1 MNVVA
6 EPPQEIVLST
16 SDLGV
21 DEGATADYTVKL
33 AAQPTT
39 DVTVAI
45 TVHSFIAGR
54 SVPAVTT
61 SPTSLT
67 FTAANYNTEQTVT
80 VLAAQDNNAI
90 NDRATLVHTA
100 SGGDY
105 EGQTASLKVTVDDD
119 DAGIVLSRS
128 EQAVSEGGSSTHRV
142 KLSTQPSGDVTVD
155 ITGHVGTDLTLDMES
170 LTFTTVNYNTAQT
183 VTVTA
188 GQDDDAAFDTA
199 TLLHTAS
206 GGGYAGLTASLP
218 VTTIDD
224 ETAEITI
231 SESTLGVSEGSSKTY
246 TVKLATP
253 PTVPVTVA
261 ITGQAGT
268 DLMLDKTSLTFNP
281 SGSDLWSTAQT
292 VTVTAGQDDDAAD
305 DLVTLVHTASGGEYS
320 EITASLPVTVDDDE
334 TARIVLSAST
344 LRVDEGSNNTYTV
357 KLATQPTADVTV
369 RISGHSGT
377 DLSLD
382 VESLI
387 FTTANYNTAQTVM
400 VSAGSDSDA
409 DDDLVA
415 LEHRARGGDYQNL
428 RSTIDVTVNDV
439 TKAIVV
445 NPMDLPVDEGSDASF
460 SVRLPGQPSGDVT
473 VTITGHSGTDLTL
486 DVESLTFT
494 TTNYS
499 MARTVTV
506 TAGRD
511 NDIDDEEVTLTLT
524 AAGGGYMG
532 LTAEVDVTVDD
543 NTPGLRVSK
552 TELTVPEGGCNADNS
567 DPPDFETFELSLTER
582 PGTKRDPTRVKVT
595 LSAEQG
601 KPIAVFSW
609 PRNRSQSRVFEFP
622 RSSPPWPQ
630 PETFSLCA
638 VEDDNTD
645 YETVILTLDPSGGG
659 GYDNAAS
666 VDITLNVIDNDAT
679 RGLVFDPDP
688 LSINEGT
695 SADYMVKLGTP
706 PTAGVAVAITSSST
720 DVTTSPT
727 SLTFTTGN
735 WKEAQPVTVTA
746 ASDANTNNETEMLT
760 HTATSTDTDYTR
772 TDNLSVMVVD
782 ASVLLDVS
790 ATTLMVDEGDQVT
803 FDVRLPVQPATNV
816 KVTITSTSRDLTTG
830 PRLLTFTTTNYNL
843 KQSVTVTAKA
853 DDDFDDETETLTLT
867 AAGGAY
873 EGKTAEV
880 AVTINDVSTGIV
892 VVPTDLTLDEGSNN
906 SFEVSLA
913 AQPSGDV
920 MVTITGHSGTDLTLT
935 PDPAELTFTTSTW
948 NTAQTV
954 TVSARADADIDD
966 DEVKLT
972 LTAAGADYTDVTAE
986 VDVTIEDSTPGLRVS
1001 ETELTLQEGG
1011 CVPPYDVHTFELSL
1025 SVQPTHRN
1033 GVKAVII
1040 HDDTHFRVASRSRQ
1054 GNSINFPRGRNW
1066 DRAALVG
1073 LCAEEDD
1080 DAYNEVL
1087 TLTLDPSGGNYN
1099 TAQSETITVNLIDD
1113 DTAEIVLSESTL
1125 GVDEGDDESYTV
1137 KLATQPT
1144 ATVTVAITSSNTD
1157 VTTSPTSL
1165 TFTTADYNTA
1175 QTVTVSAGDD
1185 ADATNDTATLT
1196 HTASGG
1202 DYASE
1207 TASLAVT
1214 VDDDDTAVGIVLSA
1228 SDLEVY
1234 EGSNNTYTVK
1244 LASQPTGAVTVDITG
1259 LTGTDLTV
1267 SNNPTRFTTANW
1279 NILQTVTVF
1288 AGEDG
1293 DATNDTATLVHTA
1306 SGGETANLTV
1316 TTIDDEAAGCPVAI
1330 VPPIEVTE
1338 GGCTKFP
1345 LIEIR
1350 PFMDPT
1356 VPVMMAIASDN
1367 PDVTTS
1373 PTSVIFTPATQLTRQ
1388 MLTINAAA
1396 DTDSDDDM
1404 ATLTITA
1411 SGGGLSGLTGMVEV
1425 IVRDNT
1431 PRIVLSASTLAVN
1444 EGADKTYTVKLA
1456 TQPTAAVTVAIT
1468 GHSGTNLTLD
1478 KSSLTFNPS
1487 GSDLWSTAQTV

>member
-1 MNVVA
+1 MPGLGVIRLKICPGKAVLMLGLTAICLAAVALGQKVPRIIVAPPALTLPSFAEGNSWYILKGTSVTVNVKPDPNDQNTQDFRSNGGFRLLLPGSTDLGVSYKPSQAVIDQSNWTEGVDIMINIGADSDNTGGCQGLLIEMDPINLTAGFSGSTYPLPGSVSTNICVIANEAGIVAFPGIDVPVAMTDGGMEAIDVMPMAQPVANVEIVGISGRSGTDIPPSLSVGNQSMPQPMSAVTDTDFDDEGGALTLAAKGKKAGGELVVSPTTLTVYEGSCNEAGPNRGRRGTGTFSIGLTEAPTYRWGWMFIGWQAFNHSNVYIAGSFNRYFKQSGELLTPTEWFLIPIPGIPVGYYFGDDWQVNTEVSICGEDNAAGETREIKLVPWLGNYRYASAVNVEVNVVA

-445 NPMDLPVDEGSDASF
+445 NPMDLPVDEGSDA
-460 SVRLPGQPSGDVT
+460 
-473 VTITGHSGTDLTL
+473 
-486 DVESLTFT
+486 
-494 TTNYS
+494 
-499 MARTVTV
+499 
-506 TAGRD
+506 
-511 NDIDDEEVTLTLT
+511 
-524 AAGGGYMG
+524 
-532 LTAEVDVTVDD
+532 
-543 NTPGLRVSK
+543 
-552 TELTVPEGGCNADNS
+552 
-567 DPPDFETFELSLTER
+567 
-582 PGTKRDPTRVKVT
+582 
-595 LSAEQG
+595 
-601 KPIAVFSW
+601 
-609 PRNRSQSRVFEFP
+609 
-622 RSSPPWPQ
+622 
-630 PETFSLCA
+630 
-638 VEDDNTD
+638 
-645 YETVILTLDPSGGG
+645 
-659 GYDNAAS
+659 
-666 VDITLNVIDNDAT
+666 
-679 RGLVFDPDP
+679 
-688 LSINEGT
+688 
-695 SADYMVKLGTP
+695 
-706 PTAGVAVAITSSST
+706 
-720 DVTTSPT
+720 
-727 SLTFTTGN
+727 
-735 WKEAQPVTVTA
+735 
-746 ASDANTNNETEMLT
+746 
-760 HTATSTDTDYTR
+760 
-772 TDNLSVMVVD
+772 
-782 ASVLLDVS
+782 
-790 ATTLMVDEGDQVT
+790 
-803 FDVRLPVQPATNV
+803 
-816 KVTITSTSRDLTTG
+816 
-830 PRLLTFTTTNYNL
+830 
-843 KQSVTVTAKA
+843 
-853 DDDFDDETETLTLT
+853 
-867 AAGGAY
+867 
-873 EGKTAEV
+873 
-880 AVTINDVSTGIV
+880 
-892 VVPTDLTLDEGSNN
+892 
-906 SFEVSLA
+906 
-913 AQPSGDV
+913 
-920 MVTITGHSGTDLTLT
+920 
-935 PDPAELTFTTSTW
+935 
-948 NTAQTV
+948 
-954 TVSARADADIDD
+954 
-966 DEVKLT
+966 
-972 LTAAGADYTDVTAE
+972 
-986 VDVTIEDSTPGLRVS
+986 
-1001 ETELTLQEGG
+1001 
-1011 CVPPYDVHTFELSL
+1011 
-1025 SVQPTHRN
+1025 
-1033 GVKAVII
+1033 
-1040 HDDTHFRVASRSRQ
+1040 
-1054 GNSINFPRGRNW
+1054 
-1066 DRAALVG
+1066 
-1073 LCAEEDD
+1073 
-1080 DAYNEVL
+1080 
-1087 TLTLDPSGGNYN
+1087 
-1099 TAQSETITVNLIDD
+1099 
-1113 DTAEIVLSESTL
+1113 
-1125 GVDEGDDESYTV
+1125 
-1137 KLATQPT
+1137 
-1144 ATVTVAITSSNTD
+1144 
-1157 VTTSPTSL
+1157 
-1165 TFTTADYNTA
+1165 
-1175 QTVTVSAGDD
+1175 
-1185 ADATNDTATLT
+1185 
-1196 HTASGG
+1196 
-1202 DYASE
+1202 
-1207 TASLAVT
+1207 
-1214 VDDDDTAVGIVLSA
+1214 
-1228 SDLEVY
+1228 
-1234 EGSNNTYTVK
+1234 
-1244 LASQPTGAVTVDITG
+1244 
-1259 LTGTDLTV
+1259 
-1267 SNNPTRFTTANW
+1267 
-1279 NILQTVTVF
+1279 
-1288 AGEDG
+1288 
-1293 DATNDTATLVHTA
+1293 
-1306 SGGETANLTV
+1306 
-1316 TTIDDEAAGCPVAI
+1316 
-1330 VPPIEVTE
+1330 
-1338 GGCTKFP
+1338 
-1345 LIEIR
+1345 
-1350 PFMDPT
+1350 
-1356 VPVMMAIASDN
+1356 
-1367 PDVTTS
+1367 
-1373 PTSVIFTPATQLTRQ
+1373 
-1388 MLTINAAA
+1388 
-1396 DTDSDDDM
+1396 
-1404 ATLTITA
+1404 
-1411 SGGGLSGLTGMVEV
+1411 
-1425 IVRDNT
+1425 
-1431 PRIVLSASTLAVN
+1431 
-1444 EGADKTYTVKLA
+1444 
-1456 TQPTAAVTVAIT
+1456 
-1468 GHSGTNLTLD
+1468 
-1478 KSSLTFNPS
+1478 
-1487 GSDLWSTAQTV
+1487 